1 MAFFRPLASERWTA
15 LGPRS
20 RLMPGDSV
28 RTSPRGAN
36 AVELGLESGGS
47 LVAGPGTQ
55 LRFADDSTIEIIR
68 GDVEFTAGKSAEKAE
83 RTLRVRGPG
92 DFERRLDD
100 GKIVLRVADGKTQ
113 VLERAP
119 RWLEGYRASATSE
132 WLGSLIANVDGRD
145 VSLTL
150 GSIKITVEI
159 RDQIARTTIEEAF
172 RNNTD
177 STLEG
182 VFRFPLPSDASISGF
197 GMWIGDELVEADIVE
212 KQRARAIYEQILRER
227 RDPGLLEWS
236 GGNLFKARV
245 FPIFPHSKKRIR
257 IRYTQVLP
265 LEGRT
270 LRYGYPLR
278 SELLAK
284 VPLDELVIDAKVW
297 SGAKISKIESPTHAV
312 QASTDGETASARY
325 EAQNVSPE
333 GDFELRT
340 ELSEVPPLRIV
351 SHQRGDD
358 GYFMALVNPPG
369 GDGAWQRTTTPEG
382 SPTDVIVVADVSG
395 SSDLASRT
403 AQHRFVESLLQL
415 LGPQDRF
422 RLLTADSEVH
432 AFAED
437 IRTPSQDNIS
447 EAIAWLES
455 RVSLGWTDLDA
466 TFARV
471 HEIVNNEAP
480 NHESDRPV
488 IVVYVGD
495 GVHTAGDGN
504 AAALAARLQSKYAS
518 SKASYHA
525 VAPASTYE
533 KSVLETIGMLGNGSW
548 RELDAN
554 NVGDNAVALLRDAK
568 SPALEDLEIRFDGL
582 RTARVYPAVLP
593 RIPQGM
599 QQVVLGRYLPTSGNT
614 RGRVIV
620 TGKKDGQPARFER
633 EVVLAG
639 RGEGNSFVPRLW
651 ARKHIE
657 SLVAE
662 DSTNARDAVI
672 ALSAEFGI
680 MTPFTSFLVL
690 ENDDDRARFGV
701 ERTVHMRDGEDYFAA
716 ARDRATETLLREQLE
731 KARGW
736 RIDLQRNMYRELA
749 GLGRDMHVAIA
760 EAVIRDTALLGE
772 RLAETRAL
780 DSLGAPTGSVEQYF
794 ERSGIEGK
802 KGLAKGDD
810 WYADSEADEAP
821 NEDLQREAFEPSLD
835 PVDKFVS
842 RDDDAAFDLP
852 NVGGG
857 GRLRRAKRQAFG
869 PSTPGPGSF
878 GFLAPKL
885 VPSSMSRYEVA
896 SQVVA
901 PPRAAGLSDIGFPY
915 APSIPQTQKPDA
927 LTVRDER
934 LRAELVALDRRD
946 ALLTADRGARFAVL
960 DETIHSVRQVTTWSN
975 STDAIWAGT
984 EWFLES
990 GGGFTEP
997 VQNWLSNDQRGQL
1010 RLGGRLGRRRASVEL
1025 DRRAFALP
1033 LIDMSFEDL
1042 ERDWALAN
1050 IERRGIA
1057 TDLARIVYEVT
1068 PRQSATV
1075 REDQRFRMRVTI
1087 DITKSRIEE
1096 IAHFRGSRKT
1106 QSIRFSDFVTALG
1119 SDWATRTEVF
1129 DDENRLVRR
1138 ISLQVEEIAREAAL
1152 EAARRERSVDADSIY
1167 ASRLDPELDT
1177 AKEALAKGQATV
1189 IDELMLAA
1197 HRLSKQQWQPM
1208 LERIEA
1214 ARSKTKATF
1223 AIDLIQAHAMQQAR
1237 TGQDFSKTIDA
1248 LATSAS
1254 AHDGKT
1260 RVWFTN
1266 EIWNLAAS
1274 RFSLEER
1281 ERLLDSLRSVIA
1293 RPTPNA
1299 AAGRLHWGMIEASIL
1314 QQLGRD
1320 IACESLLRQ
1329 LRSDQPFALSVVP
1342 AHLASLVRLGK
1353 FGEAKRGWLD
1363 VVRLD
1368 GWDDGEREQ
1377 LYAGSSDYLWSTREY
1392 TALAE
1397 VLATWTERLPESQN
1411 AWQRWLSMR
1420 LFEDDLETADGWATT
1435 QMTELDDQL
1444 EDDDRARIQVA
1455 IDHAYSNGWQYSANR
1470 LTPEWSKRLLD
1481 LALRLLDR
1489 DETNLVNKITSQ
1501 WRWRQNT
1508 DVVASLRKR
1517 MLADLLDSNRVR
1529 TMPIDALELR
1539 MQHAPSAKGELDP
1552 TSFTKIH
1559 DALRARWKT
1568 DVAGGIA
1575 EYDDRVRV
1583 ARLVLGLLDGRGEA
1597 RMAYDFARERLAAA
1611 SHELGNRVAC
1621 AADAFARLIKLDEL
1635 ALVQRDSIELLDE
1648 LIAETASDEQR
1659 LAVLGNAIRD
1669 LSGRLFDL
1677 LYKNGLGD
1685 DESLGKLA
1693 RSALRAL
1700 QTSARESAREGLA
1713 NWLRS
1718 SITKGLAAAWASLE
1732 AAGYEAQHGSTTKGI
1747 ADILEESARVGRDVY
1762 RIGSEVRAASAVNS
1776 EYESDARGSR
1786 LLRERAAIL
1795 VAYAGV
1801 KKGASDE
1808 LARNTLSWL
1817 EEALPQ
1823 TADDPRDVDALTN
1836 ETTIDGRY
1844 HVARF
1849 LLASNRIDQLDQR
1862 LQTWIAPDEVAS
1874 RWRILAGYLASE
1886 RSDLASAIAQFERVL
1901 ARDEL
1906 ESTELERLADWKLVT
1921 GDREARP
1928 DVLLAMAM
1936 AKPVEDLRSDVWAEY
1951 NRQSRRGSGPAPEFD
1966 PDVLFRIRALLTKSS
1981 HPANEVWS
1989 VRRLYQTCKDHR
2001 ILEALS
2007 CGVVGHTQQGVYG
2020 FLGQMSSLLGEVH
2033 EEATCDRIDEEI
2045 ARRLEAE
2052 KAPLDARGLRL
2063 FRVLVRG
2070 RAAAVRNQP
2079 GPHEKVA
2086 LAALRASFDIDSF
2099 ADGED
2104 LQRATFLQSATLTG
2118 ASVLE
2123 ERLRQLETL
2132 FSRAPEG
2139 THRQLMLAVAWF
2151 GALSTVDAEKARD
2164 MLAAALDSN
2173 VAAARGQLPSASRG
2187 ALAMLLGSWNNAH
2200 RFAKAEQLTMRLLS
2214 DADTEDSR
2222 SYLERRLADTRIAA
2236 VRHGGTVSIGTGRVL
2251 HDTLARS
2258 LEAELES
2265 IELRD
2270 FAAVLQD
2277 RWSLA
2282 EAGHA
2287 AKIDGVAESFIAF
2300 ANTKLPPLVRRTP
2313 DLANYQQ
2320 IGQTIANISGSREA
2334 LAFAIARHE
2343 DQPRFWRRLG
2353 RDVWTRT
2360 GYRIAQWNHTSQPLG
2375 ALEEPLLRLVTFEL
2389 EDDLTNLS
2397 GGSTWIWWK
2406 GRTYFWSAHR
2416 RDFERV
2422 ASKVLEFHGDSPARV
2437 AHVTNY
2443 LWNGLDSHDVAIEG
2457 LLAAE
2462 SRGIIRENELRTLAQ
2477 WCIDPLGNRPRET
2490 LRIVDKLLAEDPLR
2504 LDDRLLR
2511 IRALYKVDRKDDARA
2526 ETLATEKL
2534 FRDAERLDESSL
2546 AALAEAAGAGGA
2558 HDLSARFW
2566 REAIAV
2572 RETSRGGAS
2581 GPDDQL
2587 SYYHRNLAEQCIEL
2601 REWKDAFLACRSAI
2615 VAAGKNQVRDREANS
2630 ALDRLLRFGKASAII
2645 AMHDAEVEH
2654 TGQDAPVLRKA
2665 FGRFLLTQRDFEA
2678 AAKQLNLAIEMQSND
2693 VESWNL
2699 LITAY
2704 DQANEPARALE
2715 AFGKSL
2721 DVVPFDVNRAADYAT
2736 RVERARDFELAQ
2748 RAWTNLVERRPDE
2761 ADPHTKLATRF
2772 ERQLEWDRA
2781 IQQWKRVIEIRTD
2794 EPMGWFGLADA
2805 KLRAGRPDDA
2815 RETLQAMME
2824 KPWDARFGD
2833 VKADVLRRLTQI
2845 KG

>member
-1 MAFFRPLASERWTA
+1 
-15 LGPRS
+15 
-20 RLMPGDSV
+20 MPGDSL

-36 AVELGLESGGS
+36 AVELGLRSGGS

-55 LRFADDSTIEIIR
+55 LRFADDRTIELVS
-68 GDVEFTAGKSAEKAE
+68 GDVEFTLNSATEKPEGA
-83 RTLRVRGPG
+83 LSVKGPG
-92 DFERRLDD
+92 NFERRLDD
-100 GKIVLRVADGKTQ
+100 GKLVLRAADGKTR
-113 VLERAP
+113 VLDRAP

-172 RNNTD
+172 KNNTN

-270 LRYGYPLR
+270 IRYGYPLR

-297 SGAKISKIESPTHAV
+297 SGTKISKIESPTHAI

-325 EAQNVSPE
+325 EAQAVSPD

-340 ELSEVPPLRIV
+340 ELAEIPPLRIV

-382 SPTDVIVVADVSG
+382 SPTDVIIVADVSG
-395 SSDLASRT
+395 SSDVVSRT
-403 AQHRFVESLLQL
+403 AQHKFVESLLQL

-422 RLLTADSEVH
+422 RLLTADSDVH

-437 IRTPSQDNIS
+437 MRSPSQDGIS
-447 EAIAWLES
+447 DAITWLES

-471 HEIVNNEAP
+471 QDIVSADASAR
-480 NHESDRPV
+480 ESDRPV

-504 AAALAARLQSKYAS
+504 AAALAARLQTEYAS

-525 VAPASTYE
+525 VAPSSSYE
-533 KSVLETIGMLGNGSW
+533 KSVLETIGRLGNGSW

-554 NVGDNAVALLRDAK
+554 DVGSSAVALLRDAK
-568 SPALEDLEIRFDGL
+568 SPALEDLEIQFEGL
-582 RTARVYPAVLP
+582 RTARVYPAVMP

-599 QQVVLGRYLPTSGNT
+599 QQVVLGRYLPTSDST

-620 TGKKDGQPARFER
+620 TGKKDGRPARFER

-651 ARKHIE
+651 ARKHID
-657 SLVAE
+657 SLIAE
-662 DSTNARDAVI
+662 DSKNAHDSVI

-690 ENDDDRARFGV
+690 ENDDDRERFGV

-736 RIDLQRNMYRELA
+736 RIELQRSMYRELA
-749 GLGRDMHVAIA
+749 GLGRDMHVALA
-760 EAVIRDTALLGE
+760 ETITRDTAALGE
-772 RLAETRAL
+772 RLLDTRAIN
-780 DSLGAPTGSVEQYF
+780 SLGAPTGSVELF
-794 ERSGIEGK
+794 RERAGIEGK
-802 KGLAKGDD
+802 KGRVSGDE
-810 WYADSEADEAP
+810 WFADSEVEEAP
-821 NEDLQREAFEPSLD
+821 SEELKSVTFERSLD
-835 PVDKFVS
+835 PVDKFVAH
-842 RDDDAAFDLP
+842 DEDFDDARFDLP
-852 NVGGG
+852 NAGGG
-857 GRLRRAKRQAFG
+857 GNRRFAKRLAFG

-878 GFLAPKL
+878 GYLPPRRA
-885 VPSSMSRYEVA
+885 PSSMSRYEAA

-901 PPRAAGLSDIGFPY
+901 PPRVAGLSDIGFPY
-915 APSIPQTQKPDA
+915 APNIPQATKPDV

-934 LRAELVALDRRD
+934 IRAELIALDRRD
-946 ALLTADRGARFAVL
+946 ALSAADRGARFVVL
-960 DETIHSVRQVTTWSN
+960 DETIHSVRQVATWSN
-975 STDAIWAGT
+975 SSDAIWAGT
-984 EWFLES
+984 EWLLET
-990 GGGFTEP
+990 GGGFSEP
-997 VQNWLSNDQRGQL
+997 VQNWLSNEQRGQL
-1010 RLGGRLGRRRASVEL
+1010 RLGGRLGRRRAAVDL
-1025 DRRAFALP
+1025 DRREFSLP
-1033 LIDMSFEDL
+1033 LIDMSFRDL
-1042 ERDWALAN
+1042 EQEWALAN
-1050 IERRGIA
+1050 IRRHGIA

-1075 REDQRFRMRVTI
+1075 REDRRFRLRVTV

-1096 IAHFRGSRKT
+1096 IVHFRGSRVT
-1106 QSIRFSDFVTALG
+1106 QTIRFSDFVTALG

-1138 ISLQVEEIAREAAL
+1138 ISLQVEELDRDAAL
-1152 EAARRERSVDADSIY
+1152 AAARRERSVDEASIY
-1167 ASRLDPELDT
+1167 ASRLDPKLDD
-1177 AKEALAKGQATV
+1177 AKEALARGNATV

-1197 HRLSKQQWQPM
+1197 HRLYKQQWQPM

-1223 AIDLIQAHAMQQAR
+1223 AVDLIEAHAMQQAR
-1237 TGQDFSKTIDA
+1237 TGQDFVRIIDG
-1248 LATSAS
+1248 LAKSAS
-1254 AHDGKT
+1254 THDGKT

-1266 EIWNLAAS
+1266 EIWNLATA

-1281 ERLLDSLRSVIA
+1281 ERLLTSMRSVIS

-1299 AAGRLHWGMIEASIL
+1299 EAVRLHWGTIEASVL

-1320 IACESLLRQ
+1320 IECESLLRR
-1329 LRSDQPFALSVVP
+1329 LRSDQPFALRVVP
-1342 AHLASLVRLGK
+1342 AHLASLVRLGR
-1353 FGEAKRGWLD
+1353 FEEAKRGWLD

-1368 GWDDGEREQ
+1368 GWDDGELGQ
-1377 LYAGSSDYLWSTREY
+1377 LYMGSSDHLWSVREF
-1392 TALAE
+1392 TPLVE
-1397 VLATWTERLPESQN
+1397 VLSTWTARLPESQT

-1435 QMTELDDQL
+1435 QMTELDDRL
-1444 EDDDRARIQVA
+1444 EEDDRARIQVA

-1470 LTPEWSKRLLD
+1470 LTPEWSKRLLE
-1481 LALRLLDR
+1481 LAFRLLDR

-1517 MLADLLDSNRVR
+1517 MLADLLDSDRVR

-1552 TSFTKIH
+1552 ASFTKIH
-1559 DALRARWKT
+1559 DALRARWT
-1568 DVAGGIA
+1568 GDVAGGIA
-1575 EYDDRVRV
+1575 ELDDRARV
-1583 ARLVLGLLDGRGEA
+1583 ARLILGLLDGRGEM
-1597 RMAYDFARERLAAA
+1597 RMAYDFARQRLAAA
-1611 SHELGNRVAC
+1611 TRELGNRVSC
-1621 AADAFARLIKLDEL
+1621 AAEAFTRLIKLEEL
-1635 ALVQRDSIELLDE
+1635 ELVQRDSTGLLDE
-1648 LIAETASDEQR
+1648 LIAETAKDEQR
-1659 LAVLGNAIRD
+1659 LAILGNAIRD
-1669 LSGRLFDL
+1669 LSDRLFAL
-1677 LYKNGLGD
+1677 FYKKELGD
-1685 DESLGKLA
+1685 DESLRKLA
-1693 RSALRAL
+1693 RSALRAH
-1700 QTSARESAREGLA
+1700 QTSAREAARTDLA
-1713 NWLRS
+1713 SWLRS
-1718 SITKGLAAAWASLE
+1718 SITKGVAAAWARLE
-1732 AAGYEAQHGSTTKGI
+1732 AAGYDAQHGSTTKELAG
-1747 ADILEESARVGRDVY
+1747 ILEESARVGKDVY
-1762 RIGSEVRAASAVNS
+1762 RIGSEVYEASAADDDHGN
-1776 EYESDARGSR
+1776 DARGSH
-1786 LLRERAAIL
+1786 LLRERASIL
-1795 VAYAGV
+1795 VAYTGA
-1801 KKGASDE
+1801 KKGASEE
-1808 LARNTLSWL
+1808 LATKALSWL
-1817 EEALPQ
+1817 EQTLPQ
-1823 TADDPRDVDALTN
+1823 KADDPRDVDALAT
-1836 ETTIDGRY
+1836 EITIDGRY
-1844 HVARF
+1844 HIARF
-1849 LLASNRIDQLDQR
+1849 LLASNQIELLEQR
-1862 LQTWIAPDEVAS
+1862 LRTWIAPEEVAS

-1906 ESTELERLADWKLVT
+1906 EATELERLADWKLVT

-1928 DVLLAMAM
+1928 GVLLAMSM
-1936 AKPVEDLRSDVWAEY
+1936 AKPVDGLRSDVWAEY

-1966 PDVLFRIRALLTKSS
+1966 PDVLFKIRALLTKSS

-1989 VRRLYQTCKDHR
+1989 VRRLYQTTKDHR

-2045 ARRLEAE
+2045 ARRLETE
-2052 KAPLDARGLRL
+2052 KAPLDSRGLRL
-2063 FRVLVRG
+2063 LRVLVRG

-2079 GPHEKVA
+2079 GPHEKIA
-2086 LAALRASFDIDSF
+2086 LAALRASFDVDAF

-2123 ERLRQLETL
+2123 ERLRQLETM

-2139 THRQLMLAVAWF
+2139 THRQLMLAVSWF
-2151 GALSTVDAEKARD
+2151 GALSTIDPEKARD

-2173 VAAARGQLPSASRG
+2173 VAAARGQLPTASRG
-2187 ALAMLLGSWNNAH
+2187 ALAMLLGSWNTAH

-2214 DADTEDSR
+2214 DADSEDSR

-2251 HDTLARS
+2251 HDTLARM
-2258 LEAELES
+2258 LES
-2265 IELRD
+2265 ELASTKLRA
-2270 FAAVLQD
+2270 FAAILQD

-2282 EAGHA
+2282 EAGYA
-2287 AKIDGVAESFIAF
+2287 AKIDGAAQSFIVF
-2300 ANTKLPPLVRRTP
+2300 ANDKLPPLVRRTP

-2320 IGQTIANISGSREA
+2320 IGQTIANISGSRDA

-2353 RDVWTRT
+2353 RDVWTKT

-2375 ALEEPLLRLVTFEL
+2375 ALEAPLLRLVTFEL

-2397 GGSTWIWWK
+2397 SGATWIWWK
-2406 GRTYFWSAHR
+2406 GRTYFWSARR

-2422 ASKVLEFHGDSPARV
+2422 ASKVLELHGDSPARV

-2443 LWNGLDSHDVAIEG
+2443 LWSGLESYDAAIEG

-2462 SRGIIRENELRTLAQ
+2462 SRDIIREDELRTLAQ
-2477 WCIDPLGNRPRET
+2477 WCIDPHGNRPRET

-2511 IRALYKVDRKDDARA
+2511 IRALYKVDRKDDART

-2534 FRDAERLDESSL
+2534 FRDAKRLDESSL

-2566 REAIAV
+2566 REAIAL
-2572 RETSRGGAS
+2572 REKAHGGTP

-2601 REWKDAFLACRSAI
+2601 QEWKDAFLACRSAI
-2615 VAAGKNQVRDREANS
+2615 VAAGKNQVRDREAIS
-2630 ALDRLLRFGKASAII
+2630 ALDRLLRFGKAGAII

-2678 AAKQLNLAIEMQSND
+2678 AAKQLTLAIELQSND

-2704 DQANEPARALE
+2704 DQAHEPALALE

-2721 DVVPFDVNRAADYAT
+2721 DAVPFDVNRAAEYAT
-2736 RVERARDFELAQ
+2736 RVERSRDFELAQ

-2772 ERQLEWDRA
+2772 ERQLDWDRA
-2781 IQQWKRVIEIRTD
+2781 IQQWQRVIDIRTD

-2805 KLRAGRPDDA
+2805 KLRAGRPDGA

-2824 KPWDARFGD
+2824 KLWDSRFGD